1 MEHRREDIFYNQNMI
16 TSGQSILREL
26 DVNECEVAELEYVLG
41 SACGGGWGGDR
52 SDHRSL
58 LFPGD
63 QKSYAVKLV
72 YDAKH
77 RLKDALAGPALNED
91 QLTEI
96 KRRIVT
102 DLRTV
107 EALRVGNWV
116 LFAPIPVTGVFR
128 YLDDFQILP
137 VPEKAPR
144 PNYLLADHPFLL
156 QFKYI
161 GSQHPFVDSRR
172 RISRGIE
179 LELLLAGLIS
189 SHIHGNRDQSSQWV
203 VPPRPQINIE
213 VGAHREVTS
222 MLCQRCYVY
231 PELKGVL
238 GDFTPIG
245 ACSSLRLIP
254 SAEFQNRLGISGGQ
268 VLDLPENFGESISAY
283 HHLTGDQKMRFGNAC
298 HWVQHSART
307 FRDSQSASYIALA
320 LAIESLMPVPESGK
334 VCACCRRGIGKGPT
348 QQFKEFVGQFAPEIK
363 LNGAEAKRLYKI
375 RSKLA
380 HGQAL
385 FISDRELFAP
395 ALGSFEDWQNGDR
408 LHRVVRTVLANW
420 LQVHVRAAA
429 ASPQA

>member
-1 MEHRREDIFYNQNMI
+1 MI

-334 VCACCRRGIGKGPT
+334 VCACCRRDIGKGPT
-348 QQFKEFVGQFAPEIK
+348 QRFKEFVGQFAPEIK